1 MRANCHVVTSEINTA
16 LCRTQVKY
24 PSDSLFFFN
33 KKKKMS
39 FTKEIFPEMEED
51 RRWREKQLDYV

>member
-1 MRANCHVVTSEINTA
+1 MLS
-16 LCRTQVKY
+16 LVKLILLSAEHKWNIHQI
-24 PSDSLFFFN
+24 PCSSLT